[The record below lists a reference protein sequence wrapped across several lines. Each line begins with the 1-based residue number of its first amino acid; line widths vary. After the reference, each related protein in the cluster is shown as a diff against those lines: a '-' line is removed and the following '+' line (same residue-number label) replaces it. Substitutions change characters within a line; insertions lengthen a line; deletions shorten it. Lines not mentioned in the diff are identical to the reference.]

1 MLNVGVDIQGL
12 KKMEKAL
19 VEIGKEVGAKKATGM
34 MTSALRDGAK
44 EFQDTMQKDAPESDH
59 NRIVKDKSGSR
70 VEIRP
75 GFLKSR
81 IKVRGSTNRR
91 GVISR
96 KFGKN
101 VVSLVQAGVF
111 KVPYIVQ
118 VEYGTS
124 RTKPTPFMRNSF
136 RKKKQASVTVINR
149 RLARKIKLAQNR
161 IAKKYQAR

>member
-1 MLNVGVDIQGL
+1 MLETGIDIQGL
-12 KKMEKAL
+12 KAMEKAL

-44 EFQDTMQKDAPESDH
+44 EFEDTMRKDAPESEF
-59 NRIVKDKSGSR
+59 NRIVKTKSGSK

-81 IKVRGSTNRR
+81 IKVRASTNRKAN
-91 GVISR
+91 VTR

-124 RTKPTPFMRNSF
+124 RTKQKPFIRNSF

-161 IAKKYQAR
+161 IAKKYQSK